1 MFRLG
6 LVQVFVAIMIW
17 LQPYPGSVVSAAE
30 PSPQPLETTAS
41 STNNPLHHSRIF
53 QPGDRVLFV
62 GDQVTQTFTYP
73 RAFATAMLSI
83 RPHDKLRFINGGYDG
98 ATITSALTW
107 IDDLLSISQPQVV
120 FIAMGINDLLPATG
134 SSDDPSPSAP
144 LPDLAE
150 LESTIPQNLGLL
162 VERVK
167 AQAGVR
173 SVILLGPSATQPGV
187 STRVDSTTLNP
198 QLRKLSEWVM
208 QTARQH
214 QVNYIDMTEFSQ
226 AIYEQASQT
235 DGEPLTFDGVR
246 PNELGGVVLASIILK
261 GLQVEARELEAKG
274 WSPIAPRKMARV
286 RSGLALELKA
296 PSLEQADRSRALYD
310 AMLPHEQI
318 FFRAWRLAGK
328 SPSAGSREDA
338 QQRADNAWS
347 QVDRTASE
355 LFVDQTTTSKP

>member
-1 MFRLG
+1 LW
-6 LVQVFVAIMIW
+6 AIRS
-17 LQPYPGSVVSAAE
+17 PR
-30 PSPQPLETTAS
+30 PSPT
-41 STNNPLHHSRIF
+41 
-53 QPGDRVLFV
+53 RV
-62 GDQVTQTFTYP
+62 
-73 RAFATAMLSI
+73 RFATAMLSI

-98 ATITSALTW
+98 ATITSTLTW

-120 FIAMGINDLLPATG
+120 FIALGINDLLPVTR
-134 SSDDPSPSAP
+134 SPDDPSPSAP

-214 QVNYIDMTEFSQ
+214 QVNCIDLTEFSQ

-246 PNELGGVVLASIILK
+246 PNELGGVVLASILLK
-261 GLQVEARELEAKG
+261 GLQVESRELEAKG
-274 WSPIAPRKMARV
+274 WSPIARAKWHECVADWRWNSRLRV
-286 RSGLALELKA
+286 WNRPTAAELCMKRCFHTNKFSFEPGAWPENHRPLVHGRMRS
-296 PSLEQADRSRALYD
+296 
-310 AMLPHEQI
+310 
-318 FFRAWRLAGK
+318 
-328 SPSAGSREDA
+328 
-338 QQRADNAWS
+338 
-347 QVDRTASE
+347 SE
-355 LFVDQTTTSKP
+355 QTTPGARWIALLWSFS